1 MTRVKP
7 QLGWHCY
14 IGGSRT
20 HFRETERELQSPTSD
35 FRLRHDPYSL
45 PARIPPLT
53 PEMAEEFVM
62 YSKGKAGLKLGF
74 SLQTGRRKSRRLGL
88 IIENQPGTPAIV
100 LLHRRLEASPNI
112 VGLHPEGD
120 AGAKLVIHAAARH
133 EPQAGIG
140 ANS

>member
-1 MTRVKP
+1 MDRRSYVA
-7 QLGWHCY
+7 
-14 IGGSRT
+14 GGGVQ
-20 HFRETERELQSPTSD
+20 FCETEGEVQNPTSAV
-35 FRLRHDPYSL
+35 RLSHCPLLFCQPS
-45 PARIPPLT
+45 IPLLNL
-53 PEMAEEFVM
+53 ERGDEFTQEIN
-62 YSKGKAGLKLGF
+62 GKAGLELGF
-74 SLQTGRRKSRRLGL
+74 RLQTGRRKLRSLGL
-88 IIENQPGTPAIV
+88 IIENEPSTPAIV